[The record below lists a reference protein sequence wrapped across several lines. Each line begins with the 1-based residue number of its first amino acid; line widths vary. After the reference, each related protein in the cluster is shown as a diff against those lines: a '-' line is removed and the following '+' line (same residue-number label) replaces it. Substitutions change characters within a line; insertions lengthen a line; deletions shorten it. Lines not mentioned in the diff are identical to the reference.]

1 MTNPISINS
10 LKKIIEKSPNRIALL
25 CRTLPYTIEV
35 EQARDEPNKKVIDGL
50 IQKLLMV
57 RSLARKNNIPT
68 HGLIGWHILKVCYYK
83 DTVRK
88 QTEGYS
94 PCQVQV
100 K

>member
-50 IQKLLMV
+50 IQKLLM
-57 RSLARKNNIPT
+57 ARYMK
-68 HGLIGWHILKVCYYK
+68 
-83 DTVRK
+83 R
-88 QTEGYS
+88 
-94 PCQVQV
+94 
-100 K
+100 